1 MSAEWHGGKGD
12 KQRKGKNEQYRDN
25 WDRIFSSGK
34 DSGTKGTA
42 DKSSSNGTANNR
54 STRSNIPK
62 N

>member
-1 MSAEWHGGKGD
+1 MTQWHGGKGD

-25 WDRIFSSGK
+25 WERIFGSGK
-34 DSGTKGTA
+34 DSGTKGA
-42 DKSSSNGTANNR
+42 SNKSSSNGTTNDR